1 MKQPPLYEE
10 KLAFGYRCFCYTLN
24 TCTLFL
30 RDTYL
35 LCEES
40 CKKKKK
46 HHFDE
51 KETVG
56 WNVFLLER
64 F

>member
-10 KLAFGYRCFCYTLN
+10 KFAFGYRCFCYTLN

-56 WNVFLLER
+56 
-64 F
+64 